1 MVEMTT
7 EVAAAAQLS
16 DTEYLLIESL
26 QGCAIAVRPYQRGAS
41 TISIKTLPDG
51 IYTLRS
57 LNRKGVSHRLGTF
70 IKKTR

>member
-1 MVEMTT
+1 MTT

-26 QGCAIAVRPYQRGAS
+26 QGCAIAVRPYQRDAS
-41 TISIKTLPDG
+41 TISIKALPDG